1 MEQLRMALRNL
12 KRKGARTF
20 LTLLSIAIG
29 VCSVLIIGVISD
41 AGKAAVNHELDSL
54 GVNGIAVSVKQ
65 SDGSTGLKNEDLS
78 KLRGLEDVAE
88 AMPVIT
94 KMGVA
99 SASGQSSSTMIWGID
114 SGANQVISLE
124 MDYGREINAADVA
137 GRSNVCLVDATTA
150 EALYHRKNAVG
161 GTLYL
166 SLGSSSEPFEIIG
179 VAAPDSGI
187 LQSIAGEYIPTFV
200 YIPYTTLQ
208 RYIGTDSLSQIAI
221 QVPEEQGENLDAVAR
236 KIERSLQ
243 LEKSADATVHA
254 DNLVK
259 QRGKLSNTLDI
270 VTLVLTVIGSI
281 SLIVAGLG
289 IMTVMLVSV
298 TERTREIGI
307 KKAIGARRGAIL
319 REFLTEAI
327 LLSIIGSGIGLA
339 VGTALTEIAS
349 AVLRYPIHVSAYQAV
364 GALAIALFSG
374 ILFGVYPAVAASKMR
389 PVDALRRE

>member
-1 MEQLRMALRNL
+1 MSLRNL
-12 KRKGARTF
+12 KRKGARTL

-29 VCSVLIIGVISD
+29 VCSVLIISVISD

-88 AMPVIT
+88 ATPVLT

-99 SASGQSSSTMIWGID
+99 SAGGQSSSTMIWGID

-124 MDYGREINAADVA
+124 MDYGRTITAADVA

-150 EALYHRKNAVG
+150 DALYHRTNAVG

-166 SLGSSSEPFEIIG
+166 SLGGGSEPFEIIG

-187 LQSIAGEYIPTFV
+187 LQSIAGEYIPAFV

-208 RYIGTDSLSQIAI
+208 RYIGSDALSQIAI
-221 QVPEEQGENLDAVAR
+221 QVPEEQGDNLDAVAR
-236 KIERSLQ
+236 KIERSLR

-281 SLIVAGLG
+281 SLVVAGLG

-319 REFLTEAI
+319 REFLTEAM
-327 LLSIIGSGIGLA
+327 LLSVLGSGIGLA
-339 VGTALTEIAS
+339 AGAALTEIAS
-349 AVLRYPIHVSAYQAV
+349 AVLQYPIHVSVYQAA
-364 GALAIALFSG
+364 GALAIALCSG
-374 ILFGVYPAVAASKMR
+374 VLFGVYPAIAASKMR
-389 PVDALRRE
+389 PVDALRRD

>member
-1 MEQLRMALRNL
+1 MEHVSMALRNL

-29 VCSVLIIGVISD
+29 VCSVLIISVISD

-65 SDGSTGLKNEDLS
+65 ADGSTGLKNEDLTT
-78 KLRGLEDVAE
+78 LRELGDVAE
-88 AMPVIT
+88 ATPVIT

-99 SASGQSSSTMIWGID
+99 SAGGQNSNTMIWGID

-150 EALYHRKNAVG
+150 EALYHRENAVG

-166 SLGSSSEPFEIIG
+166 SLGGGSEPFEIVGI
-179 VAAPDSGI
+179 AAPDSGL

-221 QVPEEQGENLDAVAR
+221 QVPEEQGNNLDAVAR

-243 LEKSADATVHA
+243 LEKTADATVHA

-307 KKAIGARRGAIL
+307 KKAIGAKRGAIL
-319 REFLTEAI
+319 REFLTEAM
-327 LLSIIGSGIGLA
+327 LLSLLGSGIGLA
-339 VGTALTEIAS
+339 LGTIATEVAS
-349 AVLRYPIHVSAYQAV
+349 AIIHYPIHVTLFQAV
-364 GALAIALFSG
+364 SALVIALVSG
-374 ILFGVYPAVAASKMR
+374 VLFGVYPAVAASKLR

>member
-1 MEQLRMALRNL
+1 MEPLRMALRNL
-12 KRKGARTF
+12 RRKGARTL

-29 VCSVLIIGVISD
+29 VCSVLVISVISD
-41 AGKAAVNHELDSL
+41 AGKTAVNHELDSL

-65 SDGSTGLKNEDLS
+65 ADGSSGLKNADLDT
-78 KLRGLEDVAE
+78 LRSLGGVSE
-88 AMPVIT
+88 ATPVLT
-94 KMGVA
+94 KMGTA
-99 SASGQSSSTMIWGID
+99 SASGSSSSTMIWGID

-124 MDYGREINAADVA
+124 LEYGREITAADVA
-137 GRSNVCLVDATTA
+137 GRSRVCLVDADTA
-150 EALYHRKNAVG
+150 AALYHRENAVG

-166 SLGSSSEPFEIIG
+166 SLGGGEEPFEIVG

-208 RYIGTDSLSQIAI
+208 QYTGSDTLSQIAI
-221 QVPEEQGENLDAVAR
+221 EVPEGQGEDLDAVAR
-236 KIERSLQ
+236 EIERSLQ

-254 DNLVK
+254 ENLVK

-281 SLIVAGLG
+281 SLVVAGLG

-319 REFLTEAI
+319 REFLSEAV
-327 LLSIIGSGIGLA
+327 LLSLLGGA
-339 VGTALTEIAS
+339 VGLLMGISLTAIAS
-349 AVLRYPIHVSAYQAV
+349 AAVDYPVQVTVYQAL
-364 GALAIALFSG
+364 GALGIALVSG
-374 ILFGVYPAVAASKMR
+374 VAFGVYPAVAASKMR